1 MGNYNFTKD
10 LKIAKVTE
18 EEVADILVKKYNA
31 KISDFNDTN
40 SHDITGTIGNKTF
53 TFEVKEDFQCGDTGN
68 IAVEYSCRGKPS
80 GIETTKAQYYIYKV
94 HLKDKQVYVISSV
107 DKLRKAIADNQYF
120 RVVNGGDYKSNSL
133 CYLFKYKNF
142 INTGR
147 VFHTEPLKE

>member
-53 TFEVKEDFQCGDTGN
+53 TFD
-68 IAVEYSCRGKPS
+68 
-80 GIETTKAQYYIYKV
+80 
-94 HLKDKQVYVISSV
+94 IS
-107 DKLRKAIADNQYF
+107 
-120 RVVNGGDYKSNSL
+120 
-133 CYLFKYKNF
+133 
-142 INTGR
+142 
-147 VFHTEPLKE
+147 